1 MAQTPQGWKVGM
13 TSQPLRLWVDGQCL
27 QTHSRKRGIGRYVLD
42 LLRALSTDE
51 SSIELSVS
59 LNAAMP
65 EATIAA
71 RSLLSGIVPS
81 DRIHVWHGKV
91 EGGEADYGHT
101 PWRGRSELALVHH
114 VNQLSPDVALSASP
128 FEGAVDPAVPYLGGS
143 LASVRTA
150 AIFYDAIPFRFP
162 DKYMRDLRQ
171 QEYFHRRLSGYKN
184 FDQVFTISDF
194 SSQEF
199 RHFCRLSNDI
209 CIGTGISENF
219 VCLITSDIDNIE
231 SKDRYILY
239 VGGLDWRKNLEII
252 PQAFRKIS
260 QSLQESLKF
269 VIAGEINAREKVE
282 YSNIW
287 QSHGLPADRVVFA
300 GAVDDR
306 TLVRLYKGAMA
317 LIQPSFMEGFGLT
330 ALEAIACGTP
340 AIAARAGA
348 VPEVVGD
355 DALLFDPASPLD
367 LAEKIEAVAAGKID
381 PRKLKELARN
391 RIDAFRWR
399 RVANRVVQGL
409 HGLDRR
415 TNAPQLELVESLGTI
430 KSDEE
435 EDVSTLMALAEPEAT
450 RPRLLVDASA
460 TLIDDHRTG
469 IQRVVRRICENM
481 FPHRSSD
488 EGKYISFCDDAS
500 GWYFAREWTGRPPSK
515 QQSNRLRP
523 QAGDTVLMLDS
534 SWPFH
539 TLHPAFLRPVLLKGG
554 DVISCL
560 YDTVPLRSAAF
571 CHEGMPPIFSAWFQT
586 ALVYSTGFVC
596 ISRAVADE
604 LLELLAGIGFPRRMK
619 VGYWQLG
626 ADFATEPS
634 APRPVRRSKGA
645 PRPYFLMVGTLEPR
659 KGHRVALDAFEALWA
674 DGVDIELVIVGKI
687 GWGISHLA
695 DRIRRHAEFGKRLH
709 LHEKVGD
716 SELGVLYKECE
727 ALIAASFAEGFG
739 LPIVEAGHFGKQVL
753 ASDIPVFREVGKGAA
768 AAEFFK
774 VGSSA
779 ALATAVK
786 SFLMRTPAAKPHDAS
801 WPTWSESAAQLE
813 DVVVGQKWYKI
824 YEPQFPKPFTPQ
836 TDLGDTRMT
845 AFLEEEQ
852 RTHRLELVEGP
863 HRTDDGTAW
872 KIVVSV
878 TNLSGTVWSSL
889 GPTDGRLGVAL
900 GYYAVD
906 VAGERFQYDNA
917 RARIPFVLAP
927 GDTHYLALNVP
938 ASLKER
944 GGAFV
949 DLELVQEGVRWFGSP
964 LRVAL

>member
-1 MAQTPQGWKVGM
+1 M
-13 TSQPLRLWVDGQCL
+13 TSQPLKLWVDGQCL
-27 QTHSRKRGIGRYVLD
+27 QTHSRKRGIGRYILD
-42 LLRALSTDE
+42 LLRALSTHE
-51 SSIELSVS
+51 SGIELSVS

-71 RSLLSGIVPS
+71 RSLLSGIVSS

-101 PWRGRSELALVHH
+101 AWRSRSELALVHH
-114 VNQLSPDVALSASP
+114 VNQLSPDIALSASP

-150 AIFYDAIPFRFP
+150 AMFYDAIPFRFP
-162 DKYMRDLRQ
+162 NKYILDPRQ
-171 QEYFHRRLSGYKN
+171 REYYYRRLSSYKN
-184 FDQVFTISDF
+184 FDLVFTISDF

-199 RHFCRLSNDI
+199 RLFSESEKGI
-209 CIGTGISENF
+209 CIGAGISESF
-219 VCLITSDIDNIE
+219 VQLIDDSVDKNSIDG
-231 SKDRYILY
+231 KYILY
-239 VGGLDWRKNLEII
+239 VGGLDWRKNLEVI
-252 PQAFRKIS
+252 PEAFRKIS
-260 QSLQESLKF
+260 KSLQDNLKF

-282 YSNIW
+282 YSNVW
-287 QSHGLPADRVVFA
+287 QSHGLPADRIVFA
-300 GAVDDR
+300 GAVDDK
-306 TLVRLYKGAMA
+306 TLVRLYKGALA

-348 VPEVVGD
+348 LPEVVGD
-355 DALLFDPASPLD
+355 GALLFDPTSPSD
-367 LAEKIEAVAAGKID
+367 LAEKIESVAAGKLD
-381 PRKLKELARN
+381 AQRLKELARE
-391 RIDAFRWR
+391 RIDTFTWR
-399 RVANRVVQGL
+399 NVADRVVQGL
-409 HGLDRR
+409 HGLDRH
-415 TNAPQLELVESLGTI
+415 TTAPRLDLVEALGTI
-430 KSDEE
+430 KRNEE

-481 FPHRSSD
+481 FPQRSSD

-515 QQSNRLRP
+515 QSSNRLRP

-586 ALVYSTGFVC
+586 ALVYSTGIVC

-604 LLELLAGIGFPRRMK
+604 LLDLLAGIGFPRRMK

-634 APRPVRRSKGA
+634 ASKPVRRSKSA
-645 PRPYFLMVGTLEPR
+645 ARPYFLMVGTLEPR

-695 DRIRRHAEFGKRLH
+695 DRIRRHGEFGKRLH

-716 SELGVLYKECE
+716 SELGALYKECD

-739 LPIVEAGHFGKQVL
+739 LPIVEAGHFGKPVL

-768 AAEFFK
+768 EAHFFE
-774 VGSSA
+774 VGSPV

-786 SFLMRTPAAKPHDAS
+786 TFLKRIPAELRNTS

-813 DVVVGQKWYKI
+813 NVVAGQNWYKV
-824 YEPQFPKPFTPQ
+824 YEPQSPRPFTPQ

-845 AFLEEEQ
+845 AVLEEEQ
-852 RTHRLELVEGP
+852 CTHRLELVEGP
-863 HRTDDGTAW
+863 HRTDDGAAW
-872 KIVVSV
+872 QIVVSV

-889 GPTDGRLGVAL
+889 GPTDGHLGVAL

-906 VAGERFQYDNA
+906 AAGERFQYDNA

-927 GDTHYLALNVP
+927 GDTHYMALNVP

-949 DLELVQEGVRWFGSP
+949 DIELVQEGVRWFGSP

>member
-1 MAQTPQGWKVGM
+1 M
-13 TSQPLRLWVDGQCL
+13 
-27 QTHSRKRGIGRYVLD
+27 LD
-42 LLRALSTDE
+42 LLRALSSHE
-51 SSIELSVS
+51 SGIELLVS

-81 DRIHVWHGKV
+81 DRIYTWHGKV

-101 PWRGRSELALVHH
+101 AWRGRSELALVHH
-114 VNQLSPDVALSASP
+114 VNKLGPDVALSASP
-128 FEGAVDPAVPYLGGS
+128 FEGAVDLAVPYLGGP
-143 LASVRTA
+143 LATVRTA

-162 DKYMRDLRQ
+162 DKYMRDTRQ
-171 QEYFHRRLSGYKN
+171 REYYYRRLSKYEN
-184 FDQVFTISDF
+184 FDLAFTISDF
-194 SSQEF
+194 SSREF
-199 RHFCRLSNDI
+199 RHFSELSNEI
-209 CIGTGISENF
+209 CIGTGISDSF
-219 VCLITSDIDNIE
+219 VQLINDNADNKRNSE
-231 SKDRYILY
+231 KYILY

-252 PQAFRKIS
+252 PAAFQRIS
-260 QSLQESLKF
+260 KSLQECLAF
-269 VIAGEINAREKVE
+269 VIAGEINASEKSE
-282 YSNIW
+282 YSSIW
-287 QSHGLPADRVVFA
+287 RSHGLSADRIVFA

-306 TLVRLYKGAMA
+306 TLVRLYKGAIA

-367 LAEKIEAVAAGKID
+367 LAEKIETVAAGKVD
-381 PRKLKELARN
+381 ALKLKELARE
-391 RIDAFRWR
+391 RIDTFSWR
-399 RVANRVVQGL
+399 NVADHVVQGL
-409 HGLDRR
+409 RGLDRR
-415 TNAPQLELVESLGTI
+415 MSAPQVDLVEALGTI
-430 KSDEE
+430 KENEE
-435 EDVSTLMALAEPEAT
+435 EDLSTLMALAEPEPT

-469 IQRVVRRICENM
+469 IQRVVRRICESM
-481 FPHRSSD
+481 FPQGSRD
-488 EGKYISFCDDAS
+488 EDKYISFCDDTS

-515 QQSNRLRP
+515 QQLNRLRP
-523 QAGDTVLMLDS
+523 QTGDTVLMLDS

-586 ALVYSTGFVC
+586 ALIYSSGIIC

-604 LLELLAGIGFPRRMK
+604 LLDLLEGIRFPRRMK

-626 ADFATEPS
+626 ADFATMESPPEPI
-634 APRPVRRSKGA
+634 RRSNDA
-645 PRPYFLMVGTLEPR
+645 ARPRFLMVGTLEPR
-659 KGHRVALDAFEALWA
+659 KGHRVALEAFEALWA
-674 DGVDIELVIVGKI
+674 EGADAELVIVGKI

-695 DRIRRHAEFGKRLH
+695 HRIRNHAEFGKRLH
-709 LHEKVGD
+709 LHEKVDD
-716 SELGVLYKECE
+716 SELGTLYETCD

-739 LPIVEAGHFGKQVL
+739 LPIVEAGHFGKPVL

-768 AAEFFK
+768 AAHFFE

-779 ALATAVK
+779 ALATEVK
-786 SFLMRTPAAKPHDAS
+786 SFLKDAPAESSLTP
-801 WPTWSESAAQLE
+801 WPTWSESAAQLQ
-813 DVVVGQKWYKI
+813 DVVVGHEWYKV
-824 YEPQFPKPFTPQ
+824 YEPQSPRPFAPP
-836 TDLGDTRMT
+836 TDLGDTRI
-845 AFLEEEQ
+845 AAVLEGDE
-852 RTHRLELVEGP
+852 RVHRLELVEGP
-863 HRTDDGTAW
+863 YKTDDGTAL

-878 TNLSGTVWSSL
+878 TNLSGTVWSSF
-889 GPTDGRLGVAL
+889 GPTDRRLGIAL
-900 GYYAVD
+900 GYHAVD
-906 VAGERFQYDNA
+906 IAGERFQYDNT
-917 RARIPFVLAP
+917 RAHIPFVLAP
-927 GDTHYLALNVP
+927 GDTHYMGLNIP

-949 DLELVQEGVRWFGSP
+949 DIELVQEGVSWFGSP

>member
-1 MAQTPQGWKVGM
+1 M

-42 LLRALSTDE
+42 LLRALSTHE
-51 SSIELSVS
+51 SRIELLVS

-81 DRIHVWHGKV
+81 DRIYVWHGKV

-101 PWRGRSELALVHH
+101 TWRSRSELALVHH
-114 VNQLSPDVALSASP
+114 VNKLNPDVALSASP
-128 FEGAVDPAVPYLGGS
+128 FEGAVDPAVPFLGGS
-143 LASVRTA
+143 LAAVRTA

-162 DKYMRDLRQ
+162 DKYMRDPRQ
-171 QEYFHRRLSGYKN
+171 REYFYRRLSSYKN
-184 FDQVFTISDF
+184 FDLVFTISDF
-194 SSQEF
+194 SSREF
-199 RHFCRLSNDI
+199 RHFSGLTNEL
-209 CIGTGISENF
+209 CIGTGISESF
-219 VCLITSDIDNIE
+219 VNLISDNTE
-231 SKDRYILY
+231 KGKNSEKYILY
-239 VGGLDWRKNLEII
+239 VGGLDWRKNLAII
-252 PQAFRKIS
+252 PAAFQRIS
-260 QSLQESLKF
+260 KSLQECLAF
-269 VIAGEINAREKVE
+269 VIAGEINASEKSE
-282 YSNIW
+282 YSSIW
-287 QSHGLPADRVVFA
+287 QSHGLSADRIVFA

-306 TLVRLYKGAMA
+306 TLVRLYKGAIA

-355 DALLFDPASPLD
+355 DALLFDPMSPLD
-367 LAEKIEAVAAGKID
+367 LAEKIETVAAGKLD
-381 PRKLKELARN
+381 AKKLKELAQD
-391 RIDAFRWR
+391 RIDTFSWR
-399 RVANRVVQGL
+399 NVADHVVQGL
-409 HGLDRR
+409 QGLGRR
-415 TNAPQLELVESLGTI
+415 TAVPQLELVEALGTI
-430 KSDEE
+430 KENE
-435 EDVSTLMALAEPEAT
+435 QEDVSTLMALAEPEAA

-469 IQRVVRRICENM
+469 IQRVVRRICESM
-481 FPHRSSD
+481 FPQGSRD
-488 EGKYISFCDDAS
+488 EDKYISFCDDTS

-515 QQSNRLRP
+515 QKSNRLRP
-523 QAGDTVLMLDS
+523 QTGDTVLMLDS

-586 ALVYSTGFVC
+586 SLIYSTGIIC

-604 LLELLAGIGFPRRMK
+604 LLDLLAGIRFPRRMK
-619 VGYWQLG
+619 IGYWQLG
-626 ADFATEPS
+626 ADFATMDSPPEPI
-634 APRPVRRSKGA
+634 RRSKDA
-645 PRPYFLMVGTLEPR
+645 ARPRFLMVGTLEPR
-659 KGHRVALDAFEALWA
+659 KGHRVALEAFEALWA
-674 DGVDIELVIVGKI
+674 EGVDAELIIVGKI

-695 DRIRRHAEFGKRLH
+695 QRIRNHAEFGKRLH

-716 SELGVLYKECE
+716 SELGVLYETCD

-739 LPIVEAGHFGKQVL
+739 LPIVEAGHFGKPVL

-768 AAEFFK
+768 AAHFFE
-774 VGSSA
+774 VGSPA
-779 ALATAVK
+779 ALATEVK
-786 SFLMRTPAAKPHDAS
+786 SFLKSAPTASRETP
-801 WPTWSESAAQLE
+801 WPTWSESAAQLQ
-813 DVVVGQKWYKI
+813 DVVVGQRWYKV
-824 YEPQFPKPFTPQ
+824 YEPQSPRPFAPP
-836 TDLGDTRMT
+836 TDLGDTRI
-845 AFLEEEQ
+845 AAVLEGDQ
-852 RTHRLELVEGP
+852 RAHRLELVEGP
-863 HRTDDGTAW
+863 YKTDDGTAL

-878 TNLSGTVWSSL
+878 TNLSGTVWSSF
-889 GPTDGRLGVAL
+889 GPTDRYLGIVL

-906 VAGERFQYDNA
+906 IAGERFQYDNA
-917 RARIPFVLAP
+917 RSHIPFVLAP
-927 GDTHYLALNVP
+927 GDTHYMALNIP

-949 DLELVQEGVRWFGSP
+949 DIELVQEGVSWFGNA
-964 LRVAL
+964 LRVSL